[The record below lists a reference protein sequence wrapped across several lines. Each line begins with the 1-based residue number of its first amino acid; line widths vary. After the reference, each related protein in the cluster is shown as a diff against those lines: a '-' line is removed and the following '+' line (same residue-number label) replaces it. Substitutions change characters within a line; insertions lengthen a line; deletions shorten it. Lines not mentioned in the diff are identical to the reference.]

1 MTTRIEIERGKLLK
15 TLIVGGSLAGKS
27 KTLPLLD
34 CVKCSVKNGGMTI
47 TSFDGEIAVT
57 RRCDIVSADTDV
69 AFCINARDFN
79 SAVKL
84 ISSDNIVI
92 EIQDDT
98 NSISIVHDAGDMT
111 LAMFPASDF
120 PSFKKEENTKE
131 LVLDSSLLLG
141 WIRNAQRFV
150 ASDAIR
156 PTLNCMYLYRE
167 GNEVGY
173 CATDS
178 QKLITERAECVTAT
192 EEENVSLLIRS
203 SAFKAIGDVASEGEE
218 VTMKIGKLSFTAT
231 CGQSAVFC
239 RFVDGK
245 FPNFKAVIPK
255 DSTGHASANV
265 GALMAA
271 SARASVAAGTNN
283 ILKFSVSENLISISS
298 QDLGYGKKANE
309 KCVCETHGGIEIGL
323 RAAFLEDAL
332 SCVIGDSVTM
342 KFSAPNRPLVLNEEG
357 NDKKIMLIMPAVL
370 AK

>member
-1 MTTRIEIERGKLLK
+1 MSTRIEIERGKLLK

-69 AFCINARDFN
+69 AFCVNARDIN
-79 SAVKL
+79 SAIRL
-84 ISSDNIVI
+84 ISSESVAL
-92 EIQDDT
+92 EIAEDS
-98 NSISIVHDAGDMT
+98 NSIRIVHGDGDIT
-111 LAMFPASDF
+111 LALFPASDF
-120 PSFKKEENTKE
+120 PSFKKEEDSKE

-150 ASDAIR
+150 ASDGPR
-156 PTLNCMYLYRE
+156 PTLSCMYLYRE
-167 GNEVGY
+167 GDEVGY

-178 QKLITERAECVTAT
+178 QKLITESVETGDST
-192 EEENVSLLIRS
+192 EYGNVSMLVRG
-203 SAFKAIGDVASEGEE
+203 SAFKAVSDVASEGEN
-218 VTMKIGKLSFTAT
+218 VTIKIGKQSFTAT
-231 CGQSAVFC
+231 CGACAVLC

-245 FPNFKAVIPK
+245 FPNFKAVIPTTASGK
-255 DSTGHASANV
+255 ASASV
-265 GALMAA
+265 DGLKA
-271 SARASVAAGTNN
+271 SAARASVAAGTNN
-283 ILKFSVSENLISISS
+283 ILKFSVSEGLISISS

-309 KCVCETHGGIEIGL
+309 KCVCEAQGGIEMGL

-332 SCVIGDSVTM
+332 SCVESDSVIM
-342 KFSAPNRPLVLNEEG
+342 EFSAPNRPLVLKEEG